1 MGDDRTAIVGFMVG
15 AGAFALV
22 GETVKRKN
30 GQGKAG
36 EDVRIILGTAI
47 GAILLSLLAEAGSGA
62 ASFAKGVAG
71 IALVASVVING
82 LPVFTGINK
91 VTGAVAGTPATT
103 TTAKG

>member
-1 MGDDRTAIVGFMVG
+1 MGDDRTAIVGFMAG
-15 AGAFALV
+15 AGVFALV

-30 GQGKAG
+30 GQGKPG

-62 ASFAKGVAG
+62 ASFAKGIAG

-91 VTGAVAGTPATT
+91 VTGGLPAPATTT